1 MPRYAK
7 KKQKTLCHGKSQ
19 EWRKISVLRSFRA
32 LIRVLFICHGNSAQ
46 TVPEA
51 LKIRHFSQ
59 WWIDFTTFLQL

>member
-1 MPRYAK
+1 MWLTNILRNGGFTGCCREMTRYAK
-7 KKQKTLCHGKSQ
+7 K
-19 EWRKISVLRSFRA
+19 RKEKIKM
-32 LIRVLFICHGNSAQ
+32 IKILFICHGNSAQ